1 MKVLSLFCWQWL
13 TCIFPRKKNIS
24 HCYVGLL
31 INHAKDIIASSSFF
45 FFWWKRYYWLR
56 GKKPNHAKNMWR
68 ERWSLLYI
76 KCERVRVANS
86 SLIEVVLIRR
96 SPVAKNWYFSSF
108 NFGEKWDR
116 KKNKVALLLCI
127 RKNTARYINYKKNN
141 TDSIFTSSKLL
152 EHDRRKISIIF
163 HQMLM
168 LSLVFIASAIS
179 FI

>member
-1 MKVLSLFCWQWL
+1 MHFPKKKKYQSLLCGAPHQPCQGYYCF
-13 TCIFPRKKNIS
+13 
-24 HCYVGLL
+24 
-31 INHAKDIIASSSFF
+31 FF

-56 GKKPNHAKNMWR
+56 GKKPNHAKNIWR

-86 SLIEVVLIRR
+86 SLVEVVLIRR

-116 KKNKVALLLCI
+116 KKKKVALLLCI